1 MKKLGTPIGDGPG
14 SDSEKV
20 GLLALGT
27 PLPEGRLLGFL
38 VFFFLEDFD
47 LAFALC
53 LADPVVDCDWGWEE
67 GFCPWPF
74 PLGPGVVDERV
85 VDELEDEV
93 EVEPGVVLDEV
104 LDEPGVVLE
113 EVVLDE
119 LLELDELVGS
129 GSEGVVLVV
138 EVEELLLD
146 GVQD

>member
-38 VFFFLEDFD
+38 VFFLEDLGF
-47 LAFALC
+47 AFALC
-53 LADPVVDCDWGWEE
+53 LADPVVDGDWGWEE

-74 PLGPGVVDERV
+74 PLGPGVVDDRV

-93 EVEPGVVLDEV
+93 EVEPGVVDEV
-104 LDEPGVVLE
+104 LEEPGVVLE

-119 LLELDELVGS
+119 LLELEELVGS

-138 EVEELLLD
+138 EVEELLE